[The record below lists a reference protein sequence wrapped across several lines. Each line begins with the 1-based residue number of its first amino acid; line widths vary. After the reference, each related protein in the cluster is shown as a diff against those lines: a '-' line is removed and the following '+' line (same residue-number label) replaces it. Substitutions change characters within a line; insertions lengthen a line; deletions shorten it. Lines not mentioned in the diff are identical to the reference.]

1 MIRSVAVLSY
11 HTCPL
16 TVPGVGDAGGM
27 NVSVHEQAL
36 SLARRGVAVD
46 VYTRRGDPDIADV
59 VEVVP
64 GYRVFHVAAGPPE
77 RMPIADQAPFVDDF
91 AAAVLAAIDRSGSSP
106 DVVHSHYWLS
116 GRAGLTVAESLGRPL
131 ANSFHTLG
139 RVKDLTRRPD
149 DARSSSERVE
159 AETDVIAGSACV
171 IASTPLEARDLLEHY
186 GADPTRLC
194 VNPPGVDLTTFSPG
208 DREAARKEAGFGPG
222 PLVVVAGRVQP
233 LKGIDVALEAVAR
246 LRRSVPDVHLAVVG
260 GASGEAGSE
269 ELGRLRDRAANPDLA
284 GAVSFRPAVPHTDV
298 VPILRSADVVHVPS
312 RSESFGL
319 VAVEAQACGIPVVAT
334 AVGGLRHVV
343 ADGVSGVLVEG
354 WDPADHAA
362 ALERVLVDDTWAAT
376 LAAGTVPQAS
386 RFGWESTTDRLLELY
401 AGIVGARA

>member
-36 SLARRGVAVD
+36 ALADRGVAVD
-46 VYTRRGDPDIADV
+46 VFTRRGDPDIEDV
-59 VEVVP
+59 VEVAP
-64 GYRVFHVAAGPPE
+64 GYRVHHVAAGPPE
-77 RMPIADQAPFVDDF
+77 RLPIADQVPWVGAF
-91 AAAVLAAIDRSGSSP
+91 ADEVLAWIQRSGATP

-116 GRAGLTVAESLGRPL
+116 GRAGLVVADALGRPL

-139 RVKDLTRRPD
+139 RVKDLTRRSD
-149 DARSSSERVE
+149 DVRSSPERLD
-159 AETDVIAGSACV
+159 AEREVIAGSACV

-194 VNPPGVDLTTFSPG
+194 VNPPGVDLDTFSPG
-208 DREAARKEAGFGPG
+208 DRVAARRVAGFGPG

-233 LKGIDVALEAVAR
+233 LKGVDVALEAMALV
-246 LRRSVPDVHLAVVG
+246 RRRIPDAHLAVVG
-260 GASGEAGSE
+260 GASGSVGSD
-269 ELGRLRDRAANPDLA
+269 ELARLRRRSDTDDLA
-284 GAVSFRPAVPHTDV
+284 GSVSFRPAVPHADL

-319 VAVEAQACGIPVVAT
+319 VAVEAQACGTPVVAA

-343 ADGVSGVLVEG
+343 ADGHSGVLVDG

-362 ALERVLVDDTWAAT
+362 AIEGILLDAGRAAS
-376 LAAGTVPQAS
+376 LGAGAVAQAT
-386 RFGWESTTDRLLELY
+386 RFGWSSTTDRLLELY